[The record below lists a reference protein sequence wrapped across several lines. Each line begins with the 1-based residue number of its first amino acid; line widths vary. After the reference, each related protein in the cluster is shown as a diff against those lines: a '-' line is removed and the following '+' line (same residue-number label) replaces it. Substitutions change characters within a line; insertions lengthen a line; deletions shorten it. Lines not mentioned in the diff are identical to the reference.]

1 MTKRHSNSRGGTPM
15 TMARAAA
22 IQSATAQANGGKVA
36 SGSFAARAQSAAA
49 HNAASG
55 QVARTA
61 ATGGGKAG
69 NRAATRRPLPE

>member
-1 MTKRHSNSRGGTPM
+1 MSKAQANSRGGAPM

-22 IQSATAQANGGKVA
+22 IQSATARANGGKVT

-55 QVARTA
+55 QVGSTA
-61 ATGGGKAG
+61 TPGGVKVG
-69 NRAATRRPLPE
+69 N